1 MPAATASRPRT
12 SGLMPTG
19 GGGTATVCGGGGGGG
34 AASTTRSTQ
43 PPGPCAVAA
52 AAAAPHITA
61 AGAPPLMAVRTAHGS
76 TCVAEVETGAEAAA
90 AVEQK
95 TSEPATTAPR
105 IPFEP

>member
-1 MPAATASRPRT
+1 MPAAMASRPRT
-12 SGLMPTG
+12 RGLMPTG
-19 GGGTATVCGGGGGGG
+19 GGATATVCGGGGGG
-34 AASTTRSTQ
+34 AASTTGSTQ
-43 PPGPCAVAA
+43 PPGACAVAA

-76 TCVAEVETGAEAAA
+76 TCAAGAETGADAVA